1 MSPPPQDRALEI
13 DGIRGWASF
22 SVLLYHTFHEM
33 FTRLLPWINSAW
45 LAPFFEGRL
54 AVCVFFVLSGDAL
67 TSNFFARG
75 GADPTPI
82 DRLVVRRYTRL
93 TIPIAMSCALVFV
106 LRMVHADWHN
116 QASDIVNRPDWLGE
130 LIAFDFST
138 VGLFRYSV
146 LGVYTGH
153 TKANSYNPFLW
164 TMSLELVGSM
174 LTFLTCYLWPRMRRG
189 KTMLAA
195 TALALFALNS
205 FYCLFFAGMFLG
217 LLRTESFYAG
227 RAGKAPW
234 QGLWLAGFAA
244 LVLLLVAT
252 NGHPLPL
259 FFDLGMAIALVFVL
273 YSQRG
278 LRGFLRGRLSTWVGD
293 LSFPVYLVQF
303 AVIISF
309 ESWLVTVWNAR
320 GAGIGWLPL
329 IGLAAVAVTL
339 LAAWIFRQVERIL
352 LGYADAVVLRV
363 LRRD

>member
-1 MSPPPQDRALEI
+1 MSPPSQDRALEI

-33 FTRLLPWINSAW
+33 FTRLLPWINSSW

-67 TSNFFARG
+67 TTNFFARG

-130 LIAFDFST
+130 LIAFDFSP

-174 LTFLTCYLWPRMRRG
+174 LTFLTCYLWPRLHRG
-189 KTMLAA
+189 KAVLAA
-195 TALALFALNS
+195 TALVLFALNS

-227 RAGKAPW
+227 PAGKGAR

-244 LVLLLVAT
+244 LVLLLVAA

-329 IGLAAVAVTL
+329 IGVSAVAVTL
-339 LAAWIFRQVERIL
+339 LAAWIFRQAEKTI
-352 LGYADAVVLRV
+352 LGYVDGVVLRV
-363 LRRD
+363 LRRN

>member
-1 MSPPPQDRALEI
+1 MPPTSQDRALEI

-45 LAPFFEGRL
+45 LAPLFEGRL

-67 TSNFFARG
+67 TTNFFARG

-93 TIPIAMSCALVFV
+93 TIPIVMSCALVFI

-130 LIAFDFST
+130 LIAFDFSA
-138 VGLFRYSV
+138 VGLFRYSL

-164 TMSLELVGSM
+164 TMSLELVGSI
-174 LTFLTCYLWPRMRRG
+174 LTFLTCYLWPRVRRG
-189 KTMLAA
+189 KVLLGAM
-195 TALALFALNS
+195 ALTLFALNS

-217 LLRTESFYAG
+217 LLRTEAFYAG
-227 RAGKAPW
+227 RGAKGSW
-234 QGLWLAGFAA
+234 QSVWLAGFVM
-244 LVLLLVAT
+244 LVLLLVVT

-259 FFDLGMAIALVFVL
+259 FFDLGTAIAFVFVL
-273 YSQRG
+273 YGQRG
-278 LRGFLRGRLSTWVGD
+278 LRGFLRGRLSRWVGD

-309 ESWLVTVWNAR
+309 ESWLMTVWNAHR
-320 GAGIGWLPL
+320 AGPGWLPL
-329 IGLAAVAVTL
+329 IGVSAVAVTL
-339 LAAWIFRQVERIL
+339 LAAWIFRQAEKSI
-352 LGYADAVVLRV
+352 LGYVDGIVLRV